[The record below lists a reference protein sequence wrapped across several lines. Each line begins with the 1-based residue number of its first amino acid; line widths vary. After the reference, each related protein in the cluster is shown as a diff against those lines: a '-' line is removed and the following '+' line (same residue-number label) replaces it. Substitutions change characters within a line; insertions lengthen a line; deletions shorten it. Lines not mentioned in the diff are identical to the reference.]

1 MSETRK
7 EKIEQLDN
15 EIAVKR
21 AEYEDLR
28 KEYEALEDALG
39 KTRKKLEK
47 LYKKQASG
55 KELTNAELR
64 NKAIYE
70 KNIKE
75 LEAKIAGISTTST
88 TNTNTANTSANK
100 NTPPSNT
107 NAGNK
112 NTPQSN
118 GTVTGNKNTPP
129 SNGNGGNGNKNTP
142 PSSTETALKNSEQ
155 KAQETAD
162 AINSEEDNNTKVDD
176 AGSATETAKEMA
188 NTVDANIE
196 ENVPTWFW
204 REAREMAPTD
214 KAKRGFL
221 ISDYITNRLGT
232 ALGNTGAVVQNN
244 GGSGGGQIKAQGGS
258 YIDQYR
264 QGKMEQAL
272 ANRKKKQDSL
282 MQAQND
288 ILTSI
293 LDSENEVRAIQN
305 KLRNSGYY
313 NNFNRLTNEQ
323 QVYIKGL
330 LYSDTQ
336 GKISNAVLGNLIN
349 KLLAGEDISL
359 NELTSTVLV
368 ASGIDDA
375 KQITNGASNILKK
388 AMNAAGKVGEWGE
401 GWLKNYKKAGE

>member
-1 MSETRK
+1 MSKTRK

-15 EIAVKR
+15 EIVVKR
-21 AEYEDLR
+21 AEYEALR
-28 KEYEALEDALG
+28 KEYEALEDAIR
-39 KTRKKLEK
+39 KTREKLEK

-70 KNIKE
+70 KNLKE
-75 LEAKIAGISTTST
+75 LEARRAGAGTTST

-112 NTPQSN
+112 NTTPSN
-118 GTVTGNKNTPP
+118 NAANKNTPP
-129 SNGNGGNGNKNTP
+129 LTTG
-142 PSSTETALKNSEQ
+142 TALKNSEQ
-155 KAQETAD
+155 KAQEAAD
-162 AINSEEDNNTKVDD
+162 AMNSEEDKNTKVGD

-214 KAKRGFL
+214 KAKRGFI

-232 ALGNTGAVVQNN
+232 ALGNTGAIVQNN

-264 QGKMEQAL
+264 QGKMEQVL

-288 ILTSI
+288 ILTAI
-293 LDSENEVRAIQN
+293 LDNENEVRAIQN

-375 KQITNGASNILKK
+375 KQITTGANNILRK
-388 AMNAAGKVGEWGE
+388 AMDAAGKVGEWGE